1 METVNKARFL
11 LALLVVFLAMA
22 EGGRDVSMK
31 DDVYNP
37 QNFFGN
43 GWFPFFPFFP
53 HFPWFGGIHK
63 AEAGQNDL
71 VKRKEGY
78 FHWSYAS
85 SGVAVTSD
93 AHILVINQQLVSGV
107 QQHELQQFPPDN
119 PGIYGLL
126 SNFYAEARRWYEVA
140 EVMKKVHSYSAVE
153 IHGELHVF
161 LMEDKSRP
169 QYKQIMGILDKLELE
184 LKAMGYMPTQRPGTR
199 LLITKKT
206 VCRDCHEATKFISK
220 TVNREIVVRD
230 KKRFHHFKDGVCS
243 CGDYW

>member
-119 PGIYGLL
+119 PGIYCLL

-140 EVMKKVHSYSAVE
+140 E
-153 IHGELHVF
+153 
-161 LMEDKSRP
+161 
-169 QYKQIMGILDKLELE
+169 IMGILDKLELE